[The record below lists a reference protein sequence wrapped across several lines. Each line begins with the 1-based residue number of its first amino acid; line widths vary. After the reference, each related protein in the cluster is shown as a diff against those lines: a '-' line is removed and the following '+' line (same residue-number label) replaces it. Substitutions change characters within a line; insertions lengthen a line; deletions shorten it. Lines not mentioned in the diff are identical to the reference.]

1 MTWLLAKVDLRL
13 LTPSSVLWII
23 ATGFIAYVLLAPSS
37 RHKSGLP
44 RCGKDPGPFNL
55 RSWSAR
61 IDFLRRGSKLV
72 YERYQR
78 VSPQATM
85 ADNDLRCV
93 HILEQECQLCD
104 SDLVG

>member
-1 MTWLLAKVDLRL
+1 MTWLFAKMDLRL

-72 YERYQR
+72 NESYQR

-93 HILEQECQLCD
+93 HTLEQECQLCD